1 MDKKLDKIQQ
11 CAVAAQKANCILGCI
26 KRRVASRA
34 RKMTVPLYSALVR
47 LHLQHYI
54 QVWCPQKKKYSEL
67 LEWVQR
73 RTTKMLEGWSTSPT
87 KRRELSLYSHEKR
100 RHRRHLLV
108 AFQCFNGTSRQQGD

>member
-1 MDKKLDKIQQ
+1 MLAD
-11 CAVAAQKANCILGCI
+11 QKADYILVCIQREMVSSMMEVI
-26 KRRVASRA
+26 
-34 RKMTVPLYSALVR
+34 VPLYSALVR

-87 KRRELSLYSHEKR
+87 KRRELSLYSLDNRKGSN
-100 RHRRHLLV
+100 
-108 AFQCFNGTSRQQGD
+108 CFFFLYMSGYRKDEARIL